1 MAKLQARKIPD
12 TRRTR
17 TSPRAPTQPSSAGGQ
32 VCLGL
37 VVSWDE
43 RGPLVDFEGN
53 TRGPLLARITGPRP
67 DSSVRGTAGQEVVLL
82 IDPRPGRPPVLLGF
96 LRPLTAAPSELE
108 ARVDGKRVELEGQ
121 DEIVLRCGEASITLR
136 RNGRVVIRG
145 AQVETRAKGL
155 NRIKG
160 GTVAIN

>member
-1 MAKLQARKIPD
+1 MAKLLARKITD
-12 TRRTR
+12 TPRTR
-17 TSPRAPTQPSSAGGQ
+17 KSPRALRQARPRGAQ
-32 VCLGL
+32 VCLGQ

-53 TRGPLLARITGPRP
+53 TRGPLLARVSGPRP
-67 DSSVRGTAGQEVVLL
+67 GAGVRAAAAGQEVVLL
-82 IDPRPGRPPVLLGF
+82 VDPMPARPPVLLGF
-96 LRPLTAAPSELE
+96 LAPIGAPPALD

-136 RNGRVVIRG
+136 RNGRVVIKG
-145 AQVETRAKGL
+145 AQVETRASGL

-160 GTVAIN
+160 GSVAIN